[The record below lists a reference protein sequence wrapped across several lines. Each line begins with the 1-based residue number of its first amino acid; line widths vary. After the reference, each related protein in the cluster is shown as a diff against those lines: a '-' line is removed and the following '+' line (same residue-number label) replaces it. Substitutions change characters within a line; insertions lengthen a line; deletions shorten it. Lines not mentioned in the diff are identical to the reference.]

1 MKKLKPDMKFSKPKL
16 NLFADLPEITGPIIK
31 LCGNREVSVDGCRS
45 VVDYY
50 DDRIKLSISGGAV
63 TFFGTDLKIT
73 TLTDS
78 SATIKGKL
86 NNVEFAV
93 RNGTHDS

>member
-1 MKKLKPDMKFSKPKL
+1 MKLKPDIKFSKPRFNFL
-16 NLFADLPEITGPIIK
+16 AELPEISGPIIK
-31 LCGNREVSVDGCRS
+31 ICGNREVSVDGCRS

-78 SATIKGKL
+78 QATIKGNL

-93 RNGTHDS
+93 RNGNA